1 MIYHYLFQ
9 ILCFQYKVVSVPYFY
24 DEMQTY
30 EVNDIIEGLQY
41 TDRNLWETSRM
52 NSYILAQVNSK
63 KKLSPTDIIKFN
75 WENNEEAKEIE
86 ISNEDI
92 KRLKE
97 KSKKIKINSNG
108 I

>member
-1 MIYHYLFQ
+1 
-9 ILCFQYKVVSVPYFY
+9 
-24 DEMQTY
+24 MQTY
-30 EVNDIIEGLQY
+30 EVNDILECLQY

-97 KSKKIKINSNG
+97 KSKRIKINSNG

>member
-1 MIYHYLFQ
+1 
-9 ILCFQYKVVSVPYFY
+9 
-24 DEMQTY
+24 MQTY

-63 KKLSPTDIIKFN
+63 KKLSPTDIIKFS